1 MKIFLLLLVFLFF
14 AAGCEEEVTPPD
26 KVVNEYW
33 RLIEDNQRE
42 EAGLLIVDGREDEIG
57 DFDWVVE
64 DGIGEEIE
72 GFSEKIQER
81 YDMKADGYEEDNG
94 VAMVNVTVNKPDLK
108 HALEMFFEEAFEEM
122 FAMAFAGAS
131 QEEMDQK
138 AEELIMEA
146 FEKADDITHEEEA
159 ELHLVN
165 GEWKIYD
172 WHFRNIEERMDQ
184 IDNMLRE
191 MDEIGV
197 EIEEEP
203 PELVFEAVQSDITV
217 DGDLYESV
225 THHLPF
231 EGNYEVDLLEV
242 QELGSILEAP
252 SEWDDDAEAQG
263 RFVGIRYELRNNT
276 DDELFIDTAFNHCV
290 AVTDGQRKWHADG
303 EACMIIAE
311 KAGDQ
316 RAFKNVGAG
325 FSAISW
331 VVFDVPDDAEIV
343 GLIFGPGSEK
353 IPISLP

>member
-1 MKIFLLLLVFLFF
+1 MKIFLLMIFLLVF
-14 AAGCEEEVTPPD
+14 AAGCEVEVTPPD

-33 RLIEDNQRE
+33 SLIEDNQRE
-42 EAGLLIVDGREDEIG
+42 EASLLIVEGREDEIG
-57 DFDWVVE
+57 DFDWAVE
-64 DGIGEEIE
+64 DDIGEEIE

-94 VAMVNVTVNKPDLK
+94 VAMVNVTVRKPDLK
-108 HALEMFFEEAFEEM
+108 HTLEMFFEESFVELI
-122 FAMAFAGAS
+122 AMAFTGAS

-146 FEKADDITHEEEA
+146 FEKADDITHKEEA

-184 IDNMLRE
+184 IDNMLEE
-191 MDEIGV
+191 MDEIGL
-197 EIEEEP
+197 ENDEDP
-203 PELVFEAVQSDITV
+203 PELDFEVAQSDITV
-217 DGDLYESV
+217 DGNLYESV
-225 THHLPF
+225 TFHLPF

-242 QELGSILEAP
+242 QELGSSLESP

-263 RFVGIRYELRNNT
+263 RFVGIRYEFRNNT
-276 DDELFIDTAFNHCV
+276 DDELFIDTAFNNSV
-290 AVTDGQRKWHADG
+290 AATDGQRKWHADG
-303 EACMIIAE
+303 DACMMIAE
-311 KAGDQ
+311 KMGDK
-316 RAFKNVGAG
+316 RSFKNVGAG

-343 GLIFGPGSEK
+343 GLIFGPDSARV
-353 IPISLP
+353 PISIP

>member
-1 MKIFLLLLVFLFF
+1 MRIFLLLVLLLFF

-26 KVVNEYW
+26 EVVNEYW
-33 RLIEDNQRE
+33 SLIEDNQRE
-42 EAGLLIVDGREDEIG
+42 EASLLIVEGREGEVG
-57 DFDWVVE
+57 DFDWAVE
-64 DGIGEEIE
+64 DEIGEEIE

-81 YDMKADGYEEDNG
+81 FDMKADGYEEDNG
-94 VAMVNVTVNKPDLK
+94 VAMVNVTVNKPNLK
-108 HALEMFFEEAFEEM
+108 HALGMFFEEAFEEII
-122 FAMAFAGAS
+122 AMAFTGAS
-131 QEEMDQK
+131 QEEMDER

-146 FEKADDITHEEEA
+146 FEKTDDITHEEEA

-191 MDEIGV
+191 MDEIGL
-197 EIEEEP
+197 ENDEDP
-203 PELVFEAVQSDITV
+203 PEIAFEAVQSDLTV
-217 DGDLYESV
+217 DGNLYESV

-231 EGNYEVDLLEV
+231 EGYYEVDLLEV

-263 RFVGIRYELRNNT
+263 RFVGVRYELRNNT
-276 DDELFIDTAFNHCV
+276 DDELFIDTAFNYSV
-290 AVTDGQRKWHADG
+290 AATDGQRNWHADG
-303 EACMIIAE
+303 DACMIIAE

-316 RAFKNVGAG
+316 RAFKTVGAG

-343 GLIFGPGSEK
+343 GLIFGPDSERV
-353 IPISLP
+353 PISLP